1 MLKLKMII
9 GIFGR
14 NLLVDLIRISVLLK
28 DLGRVGIVM
37 IGLLIVVLIFFNFFL
52 LYFIII
58 FGLVG
63 LILNFSFSSNFK
75 FI

>member
-63 LILNFSFSSNFK
+63 SILNFSFSSNFK

>member
-1 MLKLKMII
+1 MLRLKMII

-63 LILNFSFSSNFK
+63 SILNFSFSSNFR

>member
-1 MLKLKMII
+1 MLRLKMII

-63 LILNFSFSSNFK
+63 SILNFSFSSNFK

>member
-1 MLKLKMII
+1 MLRLKMII